1 MGKYDCIF
9 FDRDGTI
16 NHDPG
21 YISKLQD
28 FIFYKFTISALKL
41 LASITNKFIIIT
53 NQSGVSRGLIKENDL
68 LRINDFIMNELKKN
82 KLPLLKIYY
91 CTDHPDRAT
100 IRRKPGSG
108 MFLDAARDYN
118 IDLSNCLMIGDSI
131 SDIQP
136 ANNLGMDSMLV
147 LTGNGESHHSRFS
160 EDNEPTYVSKNILTG
175 AKLLTK

>member
-1 MGKYDCIF
+1 MRKYDCIF
-9 FDRDGTI
+9 FDMDGTI

-21 YISKLQD
+21 YISKLRD
-28 FIFYKFTISALKL
+28 FIFFEFTISALKL
-41 LASITNKFIIIT
+41 LVPITNKFIIIT

-68 LRINDFIMNELKKN
+68 LRINDFIMNELKTN

-91 CTDHPDRAT
+91 CTDHPDHAT
-100 IRRKPGSG
+100 DRRKPGSG

-147 LTGNGESHHSRFS
+147 LTGNGKNHHSRFS
-160 EDNEPTYVSKNILTG
+160 KDNEPTYVSQNILTG
-175 AKLLTK
+175 AKLLAQ

>member
-1 MGKYDCIF
+1 MRQYDCIF

-21 YISKLQD
+21 YISKLKD
-28 FIFYKFTISALKL
+28 FIFFDFTISALKL
-41 LASITNKFIIIT
+41 LASITDKFIIIT

-68 LRINDFIMNELKKN
+68 LKINDFIMNELKQN

-91 CTDHPDRAT
+91 CTDHPDHASD
-100 IRRKPGSG
+100 RRKPGPG

-118 IDLSNCLMIGDSI
+118 INLSKCLMIGDSI

-136 ANNLGMDSMLV
+136 ANDLSMDSMLV
-147 LTGNGESHHSRFS
+147 LTGNGKSHHSRFS
-160 EDNEPTYVSKNILTG
+160 EENEPTYVSQNILTG
-175 AKLLTK
+175 AKLLAQ

>member
-1 MGKYDCIF
+1 M
-9 FDRDGTI
+9 
-16 NHDPG
+16 
-21 YISKLQD
+21 
-28 FIFYKFTISALKL
+28 
-41 LASITNKFIIIT
+41 SITNKFIIIT

-68 LRINDFIMNELKKN
+68 LRIKDFIMNELKEN

-91 CTDHPDRAT
+91 CTDHPDHAT
-100 IRRKPGSG
+100 DRRKPGSG

-147 LTGNGESHHSRFS
+147 LTGNGKNHHSRFCK
-160 EDNEPTYVSKNILTG
+160 DYEPTYVSQKIFTG
-175 AKLLTK
+175 A

>member
-21 YISKLQD
+21 YISKLKD
-28 FIFYKFTISALKL
+28 FIFFDFTISALKL
-41 LASITNKFIIIT
+41 LSSITNKFIIVT
-53 NQSGVSRGLIKENDL
+53 NQSGVNRGLIKENDL
-68 LRINDFIMNELKKN
+68 LIINDFIMNEFKKN

-147 LTGNGESHHSRFS
+147 LTGTQESYHSKFS
-160 EDNEPTYVSKNILTG
+160 EDNKPTYVSQNILTG
-175 AKLLTK
+175 AKILTK

>member
-1 MGKYDCIF
+1 MRKYDCIF

-16 NHDPG
+16 NHDQG
-21 YISKLQD
+21 YISKLKD
-28 FIFYKFTISALKL
+28 FIFFEFTISALKL
-41 LASITNKFIIIT
+41 LVSITNKFIIIT

-91 CTDHPDRAT
+91 CTDHPDHAT
-100 IRRKPGSG
+100 DRRKPGSG

-147 LTGNGESHHSRFS
+147 LTGNGKNHHSRFS
-160 EDNEPTYVSKNILTG
+160 KDNEPTYVSQNILTG
-175 AKLLTK
+175 AKLLAQ

>member
-1 MGKYDCIF
+1 MRKYDCIF

-16 NHDPG
+16 NHDSG
-21 YISKLQD
+21 YISKLKD
-28 FIFYKFTISALKL
+28 FIFFEFTISALKL
-41 LASITNKFIIIT
+41 LVSITNKFIIIT

-91 CTDHPDRAT
+91 CTDHPDHAT
-100 IRRKPGSG
+100 DRRKPGSG

-147 LTGNGESHHSRFS
+147 LTGNGKNHHSRFS
-160 EDNEPTYVSKNILTG
+160 KDNEPTYVSQNILTG
-175 AKLLTK
+175 AKLLAQ